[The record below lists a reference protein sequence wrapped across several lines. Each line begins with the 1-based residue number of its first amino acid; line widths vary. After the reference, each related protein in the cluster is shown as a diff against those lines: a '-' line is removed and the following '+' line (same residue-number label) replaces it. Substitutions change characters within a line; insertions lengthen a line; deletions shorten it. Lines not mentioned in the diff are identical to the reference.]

1 MRQQIPLNRTID
13 LGPPKLM
20 DPSEN
25 VPPRPFLYSTVQ
37 VHGACPSTR
46 TRRIHF
52 LGVMNENSAIMAA
65 GDETSQVVCVETS
78 RLISTWEPELCSL
91 GQAFEIEFP

>member
-65 GDETSQVVCVETS
+65 GDETS